1 MVTTQDAGGTGRMLG
16 MCEQRSVA
24 KGSRTGSLQAHVY
37 ETNRGTAI
45 ADDNE
50 MLVL

>member
-1 MVTTQDAGGTGRMLG
+1 MVKTQDAGGTGRMLG

-37 ETNRGTAI
+37 ETNRRTAV
-45 ADDNE
+45 ATGNE
-50 MLVL
+50 VLVL